1 MNEGHEVSAAWAAD
15 LRDMG
20 AALDLSPAAAT
31 ELADTL
37 QAFFRDASVAVRSLI
52 GMTLTCRLPDGDAV
66 LTALRPTSTPDEIA
80 ASLQIR
86 LPLPGGPAGADC
98 LFVLYADRP
107 GAFAALAD
115 GLLDAL
121 GTDSGELV
129 LDQHLE
135 PQASS
140 DVSAFRHAAVH
151 DMAEG
156 VLLGRGFSEIGAA
169 TFIEALT
176 AASDGDADGAARQV
190 IRSVR

>member
-1 MNEGHEVSAAWAAD
+1 MNEGNEVSAALAAD
-15 LRDMG
+15 LRGVG

-31 ELADTL
+31 DLADAL
-37 QAFFRDASVAVRSLI
+37 QGFFRDTSLAVRSLI
-52 GMTLTCRLPDGDAV
+52 GMTLICRLPDGDAV
-66 LTALRPTSTPDEIA
+66 LTALRPTSTADDIA
-80 ASLQIR
+80 ASLQIP
-86 LPLPGGPAGADC
+86 LPMPGGPADADC

-107 GAFAALAD
+107 GAFAEFTD

-121 GTDSGELV
+121 GPDSGELL

-135 PQASS
+135 PPASS

-176 AASDGDADGAARQV
+176 AASDGDAGSAARQV